1 MWNNI
6 KGIFSGEF
14 DVRGEIRN
22 ILQKEGIL
30 DTASTLA
37 DSISKTLLNNGVIS
51 DSTYNLIINGKK
63 VILNIL
69 KEELGLETKELSVD
83 MLEVEKSIENWKES
97 YNKQDYK
104 RMSESAQEINEY
116 LEKNEELEKILSE
129 ARNISQAQG
138 YIEKRGSIEK
148 LNKTETKLIEIINQ

>member
-1 MWNNI
+1 
-6 KGIFSGEF
+6 
-14 DVRGEIRN
+14 
-22 ILQKEGIL
+22 
-30 DTASTLA
+30 
-37 DSISKTLLNNGVIS
+37 
-51 DSTYNLIINGKK
+51 
-63 VILNIL
+63 
-69 KEELGLETKELSVD
+69 